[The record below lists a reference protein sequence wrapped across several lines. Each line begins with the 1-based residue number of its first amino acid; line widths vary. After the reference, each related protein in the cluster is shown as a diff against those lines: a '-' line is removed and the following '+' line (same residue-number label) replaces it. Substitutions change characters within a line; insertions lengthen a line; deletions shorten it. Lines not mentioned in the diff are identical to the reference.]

1 MAAEA
6 LDQLIRLLAKLPG
19 LGPRSARRAAL
30 FLLRHREGLMVQL
43 AGALRAAAVEVQ
55 PCSTCGNLDGA
66 DPCRICTDPERMTDQ
81 ILVVEDVDD
90 LWAMERGGLFRG
102 RYHVLGGKL
111 SALAGVGPE
120 DLGIER
126 LLGRLERGEV
136 AEVVLATGVTV
147 DGQTTAHYVAERI
160 ARLADRGHAV
170 RVTRLAQGL
179 PVGGELNYLD
189 EGTLDAAFQARQPL
203 V

>member
-6 LDQLIRLLAKLPG
+6 LEQLIRLLAKLPG

-43 AGALRAAAVEVQ
+43 ASALQAAAANVH
-55 PCSTCGNLDGA
+55 PCSLCGNLDGA
-66 DPCRICTDPERMTDQ
+66 DPCWICTDPKRPTDQ

-90 LWAMERGGLFRG
+90 LWAMERGGHFRG
-102 RYHVLGGKL
+102 RYHVLGGTL
-111 SALAGVGPE
+111 SALEGVGPE
-120 DLGIER
+120 DLRIER
-126 LLGRLERGEV
+126 LLSRIGQDDV
-136 AEVVLATGVTV
+136 AEVILATGVTV
-147 DGQTTAHYVAERI
+147 DGQTTAHYVAERV
-160 ARLADRGHAV
+160 ARFAAMGQPV

-203 V
+203 A